1 MSHENSIREELESDT
16 EDADQEP
23 IPRRASNRLAAKK
36 EKDRQER
43 ERQNYAR
50 FPVPEQVTQ
59 RCWQKHRGL
68 GCAAKDCNHLPEY
81 YNSLLPVSFSPLIIH
96 FLQFLFS
103 VYNSVTYKGSIMGQ
117 SRSIC

>member
-23 IPRRASNRLAAKK
+23 IPRRASNRLAAK
-36 EKDRQER
+36 EQERQER
-43 ERQNYAR
+43 ERQNYHR

-59 RCWQKHRGL
+59 RCWQKHGGL

-81 YNSLLPVSFSPLIIH
+81 YNSLLPVSFSHL
-96 FLQFLFS
+96 
-103 VYNSVTYKGSIMGQ
+103 
-117 SRSIC
+117 

>member
-1 MSHENSIREELESDT
+1 MSLENNIRDELESDT

-23 IPRRASNRLAAKK
+23 IPRCASTRLAAIQ

-68 GCAAKDCNHLPEY
+68 GCAAKDCNHLPDY
-81 YNSLLPVSFSPLIIH
+81 YNSLLPVRLFHPL
-96 FLQFLFS
+96 S
-103 VYNSVTYKGSIMGQ
+103 
-117 SRSIC
+117 